1 MNEFTSIP
9 FSDLPERV
17 LRFAMKLFQL
27 LTSLFLVVSLYNIGP
42 HWVLL
47 LASLAVPL
55 FGLYVLFG
63 SQERIL
69 RHHPLPYVR
78 YKSQS
83 RARSWLRIDVTI
95 SATMAVICVAFAVVL
110 FIGYFQEHSANGS
123 LLQAAISALLLFL
136 LYSLNA
142 LLCVRQLKMGQ
153 VDFLAE
159 KEKHNSVVSTTRSS
173 SKSPLNALLSPQSVP
188 EAWQHS
194 LEKAFPQIITPT
206 KMPCSDGSQVWSE
219 EFPSEFEK
227 GDGSERWRQI
237 PVRIKDWEGKRDVR
251 RKTSRRIRVE
261 KRGNT
266 EFGMDMG
273 MWRTLEEQRIGGD
286 GKIRRKRQLDSGE
299 VLAGV
304 ENDRHGRINEKKK
317 MTKLSRFDMPRR
329 ADAPQEA
336 GHPGSAEDEKRGTE
350 SKGIGMALK
359 REDPMERK
367 FDVPIRS
374 KWNPVMIS
382 TDSVS
387 ISAEERKRTEKMRH
401 EQVTEL

>member
-206 KMPCSDGSQVWSE
+206 KM
-219 EFPSEFEK
+219 
-227 GDGSERWRQI
+227 R
-237 PVRIKDWEGKRDVR
+237 RIKDWEGKRDVR